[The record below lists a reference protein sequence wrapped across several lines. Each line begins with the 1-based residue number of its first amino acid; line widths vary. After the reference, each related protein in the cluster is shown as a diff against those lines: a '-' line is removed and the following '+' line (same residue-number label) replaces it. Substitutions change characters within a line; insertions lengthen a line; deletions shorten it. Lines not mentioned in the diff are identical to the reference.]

1 MQATSRLLQL
11 TDEPAVRKALLQI
24 VIALEDNF
32 HAREDLLQ
40 EAFLCF
46 WSRTRQFPGKRLSWY
61 LQNVNFYLHHLKT
74 SGRSLDSPKRR
85 GAQAAFAD
93 NGDERDDQRDSLE
106 LDEGIMSA
114 VNAHDIFSVLE
125 DRLEPTDQVIL
136 RAMLEGLHI
145 SEIAHALHV
154 PRGFVERHHL
164 LIAKLAV
171 KLGITH

>member
-1 MQATSRLLQL
+1 MLI
-11 TDEPAVRKALLQI
+11 DEPAVRKALLQM
-24 VIALEDNF
+24 VMRLEANF

-40 EAFLCF
+40 EALFCL
-46 WSRTRQFPGKRLSWY
+46 WSRERQFPGKRRSWY
-61 LQNVNFYLHHLKT
+61 LHGVKFYLQHLKT

-93 NGDERDDQRDSLE
+93 NGDERDDQRDGLE
-106 LDEGIMSA
+106 LDQGIMSA